1 MEIQIPMTENHQELA
16 GGKIVWTGKR
26 GRLLSRRI
34 RFVFDDK
41 VSGKLVLTVLAKK
54 LSNTVLEEGF
64 TLTRKTFE

>member
-26 GRLLSRRI
+26 GRILSRRI

-41 VSGKLVLTVLAKK
+41 VSGKLVLTVLAKR

-64 TLTRKTFE
+64 TLTRKIFK

>member
-34 RFVFDDK
+34 YFVFDDK
-41 VSGKLVLTVLAKK
+41 VSGKLVLTVRARK
-54 LSNTVLEEGF
+54 LSNIVLEEGF
-64 TLTRKTFE
+64 TLTRKIFK